1 MWSVSRQ
8 AALRSSMLRSSNSFM
23 GVTPAFNFA
32 KFSRDKPHLNV
43 GTVGHVDHGK
53 TTLTA
58 AITKYLAAKNAATN
72 FKDYNDIDKS
82 PEEKARGITINATTV
97 EYETETRH
105 YGHVDCPGHA
115 DYVKNMITGAAR
127 MDGGILVVSAVD
139 GAMPQTREHILLCR
153 QVGVKS
159 LIVFLNKID
168 LVEDPEMHELVEMEV
183 RELLS
188 YYDFDGDNIPFV
200 KGSAL
205 SALNDTDDEIGNQ
218 AIEKLVQA
226 MDANITEPTREA
238 KKDFLMSIDSSLNI
252 PGRGCVVTGTI
263 EQGKI
268 KINDDVHMIGIRRK
282 HTATTITGIE
292 TFHKQLDSG
301 EAGDN
306 IGVLLRG
313 VTKDQIRRGMCLAKP
328 NSLEIRRSFEGEIY
342 VLKPDEGGR
351 SKPFFSGY
359 RPQCFI
365 RTADVAVDLT
375 LPSDLQMAMPGD
387 NVTTTMK
394 LNFPLPI
401 VKGQRFALREGGKT
415 VAAGVITKLLE
426 DTEADIKEEE
436 ERLAKAKAM
445 K

>member
-1 MWSVSRQ
+1 
-8 AALRSSMLRSSNSFM
+8 
-23 GVTPAFNFA
+23 
-32 KFSRDKPHLNV
+32 LNV

-58 AITKYLAAKNAATN
+58 AITKYLSEKGKTN
-72 FKDYNDIDKS
+72 FKDYSDIDKS

-97 EYETETRH
+97 EYESETRH

-153 QVGVKS
+153 QVGVKN
-159 LIVFLNKID
+159 LVVFLNKID
-168 LVEDPEMHELVEMEV
+168 LVDDEEMHELVEMEV

-188 YYDFDGDNIPFV
+188 SYDFDGDNIPFV

-205 SALNDTDDEIGNQ
+205 HALNN
-218 AIEKLVQA
+218 
-226 MDANITEPTREA
+226 TEPTIGTDAIEQLVKAMDETIAEPVRES

-263 EQGKI
+263 EQGRCKVNEEVVMVGV
-268 KINDDVHMIGIRRK
+268 KRK
-282 HTATTITGIE
+282 GTPTTITGIE
-292 TFHKQLDSG
+292 SFHKSLDSG

-306 IGVLLRG
+306 VGVLLRG
-313 VTKDQIRRGMCLAKP
+313 VTKEQIKRGMCLTKP
-328 NSLEIRRSFEGEIY
+328 GSVEIRRNFDAEIY

-351 SKPFFSGY
+351 AKPFFTGY

-365 RTADVAVDLT
+365 RTADTAVDIS
-375 LPSDLQMAMPGD
+375 LPKDMQMCMPGD
-387 NVTTTMK
+387 NVTVNMK
-394 LNFPLPI
+394 LNVPLPV

-415 VAAGVITKLLE
+415 VAAGVITVLGT
-426 DTEADIKEEE
+426 DTEADLKEEE
-436 ERLAKAKAM
+436 ERIAKARAK
-445 K
+445 

>member
-1 MWSVSRQ
+1 MSALLVSQ
-8 AALRSSMLRSSNSFM
+8 MKKVLTIFL
-23 GVTPAFNFA
+23 
-32 KFSRDKPHLNV
+32 
-43 GTVGHVDHGK
+43 GHVDHGK

-58 AITKYLAAKNAATN
+58 AITKHLAEKNQTA
-72 FKDYNDIDKS
+72 FKDYADIDKA
-82 PEEKARGITINATTV
+82 PEEKARGITINASTI
-97 EYETETRH
+97 EYETDKRH

-159 LIVFLNKID
+159 LVVFLNKID
-168 LVEDPEMHELVEMEV
+168 MVEDEEMHELVEMEV

-188 YYDFDGDNIPFV
+188 SYDYDGDNVAFI

-205 SALNDTDDEIGNQ
+205 CALNGTNDEIGRD
-218 AIEKLVQA
+218 AIAKLIEA
-226 MDANITEPTREA
+226 MDSNITEPVRES
-238 KKDFLMSIDSSLNI
+238 KKDFLMSIESSVNI

-263 EQGKI
+263 EQGRI
-268 KINDDVHMIGIRRK
+268 KLNEEVHLIGIRRK
-282 HTATTITGIE
+282 HTVSTVTGIE

-306 IGVLLRG
+306 VGALLRG
-313 VTKDQIRRGMCLAKP
+313 VTKDQIKRGMCISKP
-328 NSLEIRRSFEGEIY
+328 NSLAIRRSFEGEIY

-365 RTADVAVDLT
+365 RTADTAVDLT
-375 LPSDLQMAMPGD
+375 LPEGMAMAMPGD
-387 NVTTTMK
+387 NLTATMK
-394 LNFPLPI
+394 LNYPLPI
-401 VKGQRFALREGGKT
+401 VMGQRFALREGGKT

-426 DTEADIKEEE
+426 DTDADIKEEE
-436 ERLAKAKAM
+436 ERMGKKKA
-445 K
+445 

>member
-1 MWSVSRQ
+1 MQSSIGTSPISTSAPSVSP
-8 AALRSSMLRSSNSFM
+8 SVIIS
-23 GVTPAFNFA
+23 
-32 KFSRDKPHLNV
+32 
-43 GTVGHVDHGK
+43 GHVDHGK

-58 AITKYLAAKNAATN
+58 AITKYLAERGTTA
-72 FKDYNDIDKS
+72 FKDYADIDKS

-97 EYETETRH
+97 EYETEARH

-168 LVEDPEMHELVEMEV
+168 LVEDAEMHELVEMEV

-188 YYDFDGDNIPFV
+188 SYEYDGDKVPFI

-205 SALNDTDDEIGNQ
+205 HALNG
-218 AIEKLVQA
+218 
-226 MDANITEPTREA
+226 TEPTLGAEAIERLVNAMDEHIAEPVRES
-238 KKDFLMSIDSSLNI
+238 KKDFLMSIESSLNI

-263 EQGKI
+263 EQGKC
-268 KINDDVHMIGIRRK
+268 KVNDDVHLVGIKRK
-282 HTATTITGIE
+282 PTPTTITGIE

-306 IGVLLRG
+306 VGVLLRG
-313 VTKDQIRRGMCLAKP
+313 VTKEQIKRGMCLAKP
-328 NSLEIRRSFEGEIY
+328 NSLEVRRNMSAEIY
-342 VLKPDEGGR
+342 VLKPEEGGR
-351 SKPFFSGY
+351 SKPFFTGY
-359 RPQCFI
+359 RPQAFI
-365 RTADVAVDLT
+365 RTADTAADIT
-375 LPSDLQMAMPGD
+375 LPKDMQMAMPGD
-387 NVTTTMK
+387 NVTVDMK
-394 LNFPLPI
+394 LNYPLPI

-436 ERLAKAKAM
+436 ERAAKSKAT

>member
-1 MWSVSRQ
+1 MTEPNI
-8 AALRSSMLRSSNSFM
+8 L
-23 GVTPAFNFA
+23 
-32 KFSRDKPHLNV
+32 
-43 GTVGHVDHGK
+43 GHVDHGK

-58 AITKYLAAKNAATN
+58 AITKYLAEKNAAIK
-72 FKDYNDIDKS
+72 FKDYADIDKS

-153 QVGVKS
+153 QVGVKN
-159 LIVFLNKID
+159 LVVFLNKID
-168 LVEDPEMHELVEMEV
+168 LVEDEEMHELVEMEV

-188 YYDFDGDNIPFV
+188 HYDFNGDEIPFI

-205 SALNDTDDEIGNQ
+205 HALNGTEQAIGAD
-218 AIEKLVQA
+218 AIEKLVAA
-226 MDANITEPTREA
+226 MDATIEEPTRES
-238 KKDFLMSIDSSLNI
+238 KKDFLMSIDTSLNI

-263 EQGKI
+263 EQGKC
-268 KINDDVHMIGIRRK
+268 KLNDDVHMVGVKRK
-282 HTATTITGIE
+282 PTPTTITGIE
-292 TFHKQLDSG
+292 SFHKQLDSG

-306 IGVLLRG
+306 VGVLLRG
-313 VTKDQIRRGMCLAKP
+313 VTKEQIKRGMCLVKP
-328 NSLEIRRSFEGEIY
+328 GSCEVRRNFEGEIY

-351 SKPFFSGY
+351 SKPFFTGY

-365 RTADVAVDLT
+365 RTADTAVDLT
-375 LPSDLQMAMPGD
+375 LPADMQMCMPGD
-387 NVTTTMK
+387 NVTVHMK
-394 LNFPLPI
+394 LNYPLPI

-415 VAAGVITKLLE
+415 VAAGVITNLLQ
-426 DTEADIKEEE
+426 DSEADLKEEE
-436 ERLAKAKAM
+436 ERVAKSRAK
-445 K
+445 

>member
-1 MWSVSRQ
+1 MATNLISI
-8 AALRSSMLRSSNSFM
+8 
-23 GVTPAFNFA
+23 
-32 KFSRDKPHLNV
+32 
-43 GTVGHVDHGK
+43 GHVDHGK

-58 AITKYLAAKNAATN
+58 AITKFLAEKNSTT

-82 PEEKARGITINATTV
+82 PEEKSRGITINASTV

-168 LVEDPEMHELVEMEV
+168 MVDDPEMHELVEMEV

-188 YYDFDGDNIPFV
+188 SYDFDGDNIPFI

-205 SALNDTDDEIGNQ
+205 HALNGTEPSMGSD
-218 AIEKLVQA
+218 AIQQLCDA
-226 MDANITEPTREA
+226 MDTHILEPPRES

-268 KINDDVHMIGIRRK
+268 KVNDDVHMIGIRRK
-282 HTATTITGIE
+282 VTPTTVTGIE

-306 IGVLLRG
+306 VGVLLRG
-313 VTKDQIRRGMCLAKP
+313 ITKDQIKRGMCLAKP
-328 NSLEIRRSFEGEIY
+328 KSLEIRRTFEGEIY

-351 SKPFFSGY
+351 AKPFFTGY

-365 RTADVAVDLT
+365 RTADTAVDMK
-375 LPSDLQMAMPGD
+375 LPKDMAMAMPGD
-387 NVTTTMK
+387 NVTVEMK
-394 LNFPLPI
+394 LMWPLPI

-426 DTEADIKEEE
+426 DTEEDLKEEE
-436 ERLAKAKAM
+436 KRAAM
-445 K
+445 SKQK